1 VQSSVQRPRWEHVA
15 SALTTLGEPLHARA
29 AGGHNG
35 AVIRRLSPLAVALTL
50 CAAACND
57 ESSGPQDDAGAPV
70 DPLTWSVTE
79 PGPYACGHRTL
90 ETTYTPPGGLP
101 PRTIPV
107 HVWYPSDVA
116 EGDHP
121 VYRSLFVDEH
131 AWEDVPLAKS
141 PWKAGLPVL
150 VHSHGHKGF
159 AGNSARLMCHFASHG
174 WLAVAPEHV
183 GNTLGDTPDVRPL
196 ALYFERPLDVRAALD
211 LVSAPPAGDPL
222 AGAADLA
229 HVAMSGHSFGTY
241 TAWAVAGATFDA
253 AAIQKQCDAGE
264 VGECAATLLA
274 VFATDLSEKRASIV
288 VPMAGG
294 RDDFFGDKGYDAAGV
309 PVLLMS
315 GSLDVV
321 GADSLFADVSGVDL
335 TWVDVD
341 GGCHQLFGLGN
352 AMLGA
357 AACKD
362 LPDEEGFSIVNPWVL
377 AYTRYHVLADRG
389 DQVSGIVEGSA
400 SLSARVHVEHKGP

>member
-1 VQSSVQRPRWEHVA
+1 MLRGPLRPH
-15 SALTTLGEPLHARA
+15 GG
-29 AGGHNG
+29 GGHNG
-35 AVIRRLSPLAVALTL
+35 AVIRPLSPPAVALAL
-50 CAAACND
+50 CLSGCQT
-57 ESSGPQDDAGAPV
+57 ESTTMPEEDAGTPV
-70 DPLTWSVTE
+70 DPLSWDVTE
-79 PGPYACGHRTL
+79 SGPYACGHRTL

-107 HVWYPSDVA
+107 HVWYPSEVA

-121 VYRSLFVDEH
+121 KYRNLFEDVH
-131 AWEDVPLAKS
+131 AWEDVPLAA
-141 PWKAGLPVL
+141 PPYEAGLPVL

-183 GNTLGDTPDVRPL
+183 GNTIGDTPEVRPL
-196 ALYFERPLDVRAALD
+196 ALYFERPLDLRAALD
-211 LVSAPPAGDPL
+211 RVGAPPAGDPL
-222 AGAADLA
+222 GGKVDLA

-241 TAWAVAGATFDA
+241 TAWAVAGATFDT
-253 AAIQKQCDAGE
+253 AAIQAQCDAGE
-264 VGECAATLLA
+264 VAECSADHLA
-274 VFATDLSEKRASIV
+274 VFATDLSEKRAQIV

-294 RDDFFGDKGYDAAGV
+294 RNAFFGEKGYDAAGV

-315 GSLDVV
+315 GSLDMV
-321 GADSLFADVSGVDL
+321 GADTLFADVSGVDL

-352 AMLGA
+352 SQLGD
-357 AACKD
+357 AACTD

-377 AYTRYHVLADRG
+377 AAARHHVLGDRG
-389 DQVSGIVEGSA
+389 EQVSGIVAGTT
-400 SLSARVHVEHKGP
+400 SLSERAHVEQKKP